1 MRIQA
6 APGAD
11 DLKDRR
17 NSQKS
22 SGDSVQINGSPKPDE
37 KSSLVFTDG
46 VTTVTTVQ
54 PSVRETRL

>member
-6 APGAD
+6 TPGQED
-11 DLKDRR
+11 IKDRR

-22 SGDSVQINGSPKPDE
+22 SQDSTILNGSPKPDE

-46 VTTVTTVQ
+46 NTTVTTVQ
-54 PSVRETRL
+54 PSVIIIA